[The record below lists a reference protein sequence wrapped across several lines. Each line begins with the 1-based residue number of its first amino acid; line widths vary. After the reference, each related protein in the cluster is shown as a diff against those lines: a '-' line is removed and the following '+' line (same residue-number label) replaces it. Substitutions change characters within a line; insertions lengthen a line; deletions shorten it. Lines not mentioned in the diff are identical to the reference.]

1 MSPMPKQYV
10 KFLPAGKTVQV
21 TSGTT
26 VLQAVR
32 QTGLSL
38 PVRCDGRAACLMCKV
53 HVEQPEDGNHDGLS
67 MPAEIERRKLGMD
80 SERNVRLGC
89 QARIVGPAIIHLPE
103 DRLKQAIRRQLEQ
116 QSDDLSDW

>member
-1 MSPMPKQYV
+1 MSPMPKENIT
-10 KFLPAGKTVQV
+10 FLPSAKTVQV
-21 TSGTT
+21 ARGTT

-32 QTGLSL
+32 QAGLSL

-53 HVEQPEDGNHDGLS
+53 HVEQPGDGHEDGLS
-67 MPAEIERRKLGMD
+67 APAEMERRKLGMD
-80 SERNVRLGC
+80 SERNLRLGC